1 MANYS
6 KGIFI
11 KRGKYSLK
19 CSVKTSD
26 FVQWL
31 NENTNDKG
39 YCNIE
44 IKERKE
50 PGKYGDTH
58 YAVKDEWQPEKK
70 EEMIPG
76 NTLDEQIEASKH
88 LPKGEK
94 KYIPAMS
101 KESDLPVDNSLPF

>member
-1 MANYS
+1 MPNYS
-6 KGIFI
+6 KGIFV
-11 KRGKYSLK
+11 KKGKYSLK

-58 YAVKDEWQPEKK
+58 YAVKDEWQAEKK
-70 EEMIPG
+70 QTIDEE
-76 NTLDEQIEASKH
+76 IEASKH
-88 LPKGEK
+88 LPKGGK
-94 KYIPAMS
+94 TDMPAQS
-101 KESDLPVDNSLPF
+101 KEDDLPF

>member
-11 KRGKYSLK
+11 KKGKFSLK

-31 NENTNDKG
+31 NANTNEKG

-58 YAVKDEWQPEKK
+58 YAVLDEWKPEKK
-70 EEMIPG
+70 KETILC
-76 NTLDEQIEASKH
+76 NTIDEQIESSKQ
-88 LPKGEK
+88 LPKGDK
-94 KYIPAMS
+94 IDMPS
-101 KESDLPVDNSLPF
+101 ISDPSDLPF

>member
-11 KRGKYSLK
+11 KKGKFSLK

-31 NENTNDKG
+31 NANTNEKG

-58 YAVKDEWQPEKK
+58 YAVLDEWKPEKK
-70 EEMIPG
+70 EETTPG
-76 NTLDEQIEASKH
+76 NTLDEQIEASKQ
-88 LPKGEK
+88 LPKGDKNDITANNDEN
-94 KYIPAMS
+94 
-101 KESDLPVDNSLPF
+101 DLPF

>member
-11 KRGKYSLK
+11 KKGKFSLK

-26 FVQWL
+26 FLQWL

-58 YAVKDEWQPEKK
+58 YAVLDEWKPEKK

-76 NTLDEQIEASKH
+76 NTLDEQIEAAKH

-94 KYIPAMS
+94 THFQGSSENELPTD
-101 KESDLPVDNSLPF
+101 DLPF